1 MFTHLEVD
9 LEFMSCKPIYET
21 VNDFINFSVLTYF
34 YPKETRFIFHSFF
47 KRVQLF

>member
-21 VNDFINFSVLTYF
+21 VNDFINFGVLTYF
-34 YPKETRFIFHSFF
+34 FIPKKLVLFFI
-47 KRVQLF
+47 LF